1 MAYTW
6 TLTTEVS
13 YLDVVEQNYDIY
25 SQGGSLVGYCEKD
38 QRGADKPTYLLST
51 NEGLKEFQT
60 QGEVEQY
67 LTSHYTSH

>member
-6 TLTTEVS
+6 TLTTEVA

-25 SQGGSLVGYCEKD
+25 LNDSLVGYCEKD
-38 QRGADKPTYLLST
+38 QRGSDKPTYLLST